1 MRMGGACMPW
11 ILMQASYLP
20 HRSALH
26 LWLLPG
32 ARRQIEPMCILLSHV
47 SAGVLPV
54 PKQIW
59 SSDHSPLSPF
69 PEKKMYFFFFK
80 KKLLFLYHLSWLP
93 GIIHQGIHWTDSWD
107 FGWELVYVR
116 YVLSMRTP
124 AWKAHR
130 GSEAQWHGEMF
141 FETGLTQ
148 SQQRSL
154 CLSLPR
160 TWIASLYHHTW
171 LVA

>member
-32 ARRQIEPMCILLSHV
+32 ARQQIEPTCILLSHV

-69 PEKKMYFFFFK
+69 PEKKMYFFLK
-80 KKLLFLYHLSWLP
+80 KTAISLSF
-93 GIIHQGIHWTDSWD
+93 I
-107 FGWELVYVR
+107 LVAWNNTPRYSLDWFMRLWVR
-116 YVLSMRTP
+116 VSVCVYVLSMRTP

-160 TWIASLYHHTW
+160 AWIASLYHHTW

>member
-1 MRMGGACMPW
+1 METFRIHLHADGWC
-11 ILMQASYLP
+11 L
-20 HRSALH
+20 HALD
-26 LWLLPG
+26 LN
-32 ARRQIEPMCILLSHV
+32 
-47 SAGVLPV
+47 AGLIFATQKCSPFVTTT
-54 PKQIW
+54 W
-59 SSDHSPLSPF
+59 SSPSFF
-69 PEKKMYFFFFK
+69 PMYQQGSFRS
-80 KKLLFLYHLSWLP
+80 LNRSGQVTTLPCHLFLKRKCIFFLKKTAISLSF
-93 GIIHQGIHWTDSWD
+93 I
-107 FGWELVYVR
+107 LVAWNNTPRYSLDWFMRLWVR
-116 YVLSMRTP
+116 VSVCAYVLSMRTP

-160 TWIASLYHHTW
+160 AWIASLYHHTW